1 MEVNAVGRPI
11 ELTGVIRG
19 KTITLDEE
27 TCVPDGHR
35 VTLHLILTTEE
46 ALEFS
51 FGCWKDLTPEQIAD
65 FEQTVSEFTGSP
77 FKTPEPDGS

>member
-1 MEVNAVGRPI
+1 MGRPI
-11 ELTGVIRG
+11 ELTGVIHG

-27 TCVPDGHR
+27 TCVPDGRR

-51 FGCWKDLTPEQIAD
+51 FGCWKDLTPEQIAEY
-65 FEQTVSEFTGSP
+65 EQDVSEFLG
-77 FKTPEPDGS
+77 TPYKMPEVDRS